1 MELATQHITEQF
13 NTLEQG
19 LNGQRDTKLHSIRKA
34 AFDAFMQLGIPTKR
48 HEEWKY
54 TGISTLLPTTF
65 TLVNPLGKPTSVAF
79 NKYDAIEGT
88 KLVFINGNFSK
99 EHSTIIAESGI
110 TILSLKE
117 ALASHHE
124 ATEKHYGTIGDNY
137 KEHFAA
143 LNTAFAQDGAVIH
156 VIKNTVVTQPIFI
169 IHVFTGN
176 AESFIQPR
184 NLVVAE
190 DNTELT
196 IIEDFQSSSPAF
208 YNHAAEI
215 ITGKNAHVHY
225 NVIQDTKE
233 ATGIYNYEAVLERDS
248 TFTINTISL
257 SGRVIRNNITARL
270 RGENATANL
279 NGLYYANGNSHMD
292 NHVLVDHIVPN
303 CQSNQLYKG
312 ILDGEGTGVFNGKIF
327 VKPDAQKTNAFQ
339 SSKAI
344 LLSMDATMNSKPQ
357 LEIFADDVKCSHGAA
372 IGQLSELE
380 MFYLLARGIDKEN
393 ARAILTYAF
402 AAELIAKVN
411 HEGIRAI
418 LDERLKDILKLTF

>member
-13 NTLEQG
+13 NSLEQG

-54 TGISTLLPTTF
+54 TGINTLLPEEFSLLNPIAKSSTT
-65 TLVNPLGKPTSVAF
+65 TL
-79 NKYDAIEGT
+79 NKYEAIEGT
-88 KLVFINGNFSK
+88 KLVFINGSFSK
-99 EHSTIIAESGI
+99 EQSTIVAQSGV
-110 TILSLKE
+110 TVLSLKE
-117 ALASHHE
+117 ALATHHE

-137 KEHFAA
+137 MEHFAA

-156 VIKNTVVTQPIFI
+156 IAKNTAATLPVFI
-169 IHVFTGN
+169 IHHFTGS
-176 AESFIQPR
+176 AETFIQPR
-184 NLVVAE
+184 NLVVVE
-190 DNTELT
+190 DNSELT
-196 IIEDFQSSSPAF
+196 IIEDFQSSSPAL
-208 YNHAAEI
+208 YNHAVEI

-225 NVIQDTKE
+225 TVIQDTKE

-248 TFTINTISL
+248 TFTINTVSL
-257 SGRVIRNNITARL
+257 SGKVIRNNVTTRL

-279 NGLYYANGNSHMD
+279 NGLYYANGNSHID

-372 IGQLSELE
+372 IGQLSDTEL
-380 MFYLLARGIDKEN
+380 FYLLARGIEKDN

-402 AAELIAKVN
+402 AAELLAKIN

>member
-54 TGISTLLPTTF
+54 TGINTLLPASYS
-65 TLVNPLGKPTSVAF
+65 LLNNAGDSGALSF
-79 NKYDAIEGT
+79 NKYNAIEGS
-88 KLVFINGNFSK
+88 KLIFINGRFSK
-99 EHSTIIAESGI
+99 QHSNIAEQSGV
-110 TILSLKE
+110 TLLSLSE
-117 ALASHHE
+117 ALSSHHE
-124 ATEKHYGTIGDNY
+124 PTEKHYGTIGDNY

-156 VIKNTVVTQPIFI
+156 IAKNTVATLPVFI
-169 IHVFTGN
+169 IHLFTGN
-176 AESFIQPR
+176 ADTFIQPR
-184 NLVVAE
+184 NLVVVE
-190 DNTELT
+190 DNAEVT
-196 IIEDFQSSSPAF
+196 IIEDFQSSSPAL

-225 NVIQDTKE
+225 TVIQDTKE
-233 ATGIYNYEAVLERDS
+233 ATGIYNYETVLERDS
-248 TFTINTISL
+248 SFTINTISL
-257 SGRVIRNNITARL
+257 SGKVIRNNITARL

-279 NGLYYANGNSHMD
+279 NGLYYANGTSHID

-339 SSKAI
+339 SSKAVM
-344 LLSMDATMNSKPQ
+344 LSMEATMNSKPQ

-372 IGQLSELE
+372 IGQLSDNEL
-380 MFYLLARGIDKEN
+380 FYLLARGIEKDN

-402 AAELIAKVN
+402 AAELLTKIN